1 VPKTAPLDVSVKLGK
16 NIDNVLESVANA
28 TVRNHRS
35 DNGRA
40 SDVII
45 TGLDSFTLTSNGA
58 VFGTD
63 NIIHSTAIANT
74 WIIGATDSEVLSI
87 ELIQSVCADPAEAL
101 L

>member
-1 VPKTAPLDVSVKLGK
+1 MFFPTASASLKVKVTAVVSPV
-16 NIDNVLESVANA
+16 DNVVSLMVMAIVGA
-28 TVRNHRS
+28 MAWS

-40 SDVII
+40 SDVVI

-74 WIIGATDSEVLSI
+74 WIIGATDSGFFQLQV
-87 ELIQSVCADPAEAL
+87 PH
-101 L
+101 